1 MSSTLGFGRV
11 VWRWPKAERLLERRS
26 MIRVLDTPQ
35 GEEAEELWVSGAD
48 IRASLEVRPAP

>member
-1 MSSTLGFGRV
+1 MASAEESRLEV
-11 VWRWPKAERLLERRS
+11 AKAKRLLERRS